1 MRKSAIGVV
10 SKPERQQQPN
20 LITSSVLAATGVAAA
35 FHSVARRDAPSGRS
49 LNWHGARG
57 TRSSLGLGPGWCPIV
72 SVRESRM
79 PSNLARDMSGKH
91 TRRLAKWLLC
101 T

>member
-10 SKPERQQQPN
+10 SKPERQQQQQQQQPN
-20 LITSSVLAATGVAAA
+20 LITSSVLAAVGVAAA

-57 TRSSLGLGPGWCPIV
+57 PA
-72 SVRESRM
+72 
-79 PSNLARDMSGKH
+79 LA
-91 TRRLAKWLLC
+91 
-101 T
+101 